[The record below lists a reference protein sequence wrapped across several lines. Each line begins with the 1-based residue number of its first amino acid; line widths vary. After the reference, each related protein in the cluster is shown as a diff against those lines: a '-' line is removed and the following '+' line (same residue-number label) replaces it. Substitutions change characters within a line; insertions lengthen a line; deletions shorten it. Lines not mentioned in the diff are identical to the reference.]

1 MFTGIVEEIG
11 QVKTFKQKTNLSV
24 LTVSALKASKGIGLG
39 DSVAVNGVCLTVT
52 DIKKNNLSFD
62 LMSETLKS
70 TNLNMLKEGSAV
82 NLESAMKANSRVNGH
97 FVTGHVDEVGILLE
111 KIEDKNYLELRISY
125 PAAIKKFL
133 VKKGSVCLDG
143 VSLTIGEV
151 TRQYFS
157 VYLIPFTKD
166 VTTLGKK
173 AKKAKIN
180 IEIDILA
187 RYIQNL
193 AKR

>member
-82 NLESAMKANSRVNGH
+82 NLERAMKANSRVNGH